1 MPKRSS
7 ARAAGGKSS
16 DKSRGFMV
24 RNRRRLLGTPGG
36 DVNNSVAFENGV
48 NLRHHV
54 VGQLWN
60 DFERLHVFMHL

>member
-1 MPKRSS
+1 MNS
-7 ARAAGGKSS
+7 
-16 DKSRGFMV
+16 
-24 RNRRRLLGTPGG
+24 
-36 DVNNSVAFENGV
+36 SVAFENGV